1 MLFRSKDMLE
11 SWQDQA
17 VEEGKFNFESVLLT
31 ALGRDWELEARQ
43 EEKDRQREEEYRNV
57 GITMNGKLRYYQ
69 GQLVNIFLDMSQP
82 GKSFYILDMNPDGVV
97 NVKIIR
103 DENGKIQ
110 GAAYMTDAEVKELF
124 GDI

>member
-1 MLFRSKDMLE
+1 M
-11 SWQDQA
+11 
-17 VEEGKFNFESVLLT
+17 LLT

>member
-1 MLFRSKDMLE
+1 MLE

-17 VEEGKFNFESVLLT
+17 AEEGKFNFESVLLT

-82 GKSFYILDMNPDGVV
+82 GKSFYMLDMNPDGVV